1 MSLSAV
7 RHAARQK
14 DRRETAPAILA
25 VPDGVARH
33 SQLYVLDVVRKLR
46 CRLSRETAD
55 RSIAASAM
63 IVSS

>member
-7 RHAARQK
+7 RHAARQR
-14 DRRETAPAILA
+14 DRSGTVPAILA

-46 CRLSRETAD
+46 CHLCRETAD
-55 RSIAASAM
+55 RSIAASAT